1 MRNRLV
7 APFVLLAGLGLATGS
22 FAAGAPEPRKSIDL
36 DRFMGRWY
44 EILRTPNDAQKNC
57 YAAFQVWT
65 QTAPGRFS
73 IAQACHRDSPTGT
86 EHRVQ
91 TGARVLDAPT
101 NAKFEASFF
110 AGLIRRDYWVLDHAD
125 DYSWMI
131 ASTSNGRFV
140 GVLARKPQLPKPE
153 VETLSG
159 KVAAMGLDAAHM
171 VAADAGAD

>member
-1 MRNRLV
+1 MTVRLAVPLALTACAAV
-7 APFVLLAGLGLATGS
+7 ATAALAN
-22 FAAGAPEPRKSIDL
+22 APEPRKPVDL

-57 YAAFQVWT
+57 YAAYQVWS

-73 IAQACHRDSPTGT
+73 IAQFCHHDSPAGP

-131 ASTSNGRFV
+131 ASTSNGKF
-140 GVLARKPQLPKPE
+140 
-153 VETLSG
+153 
-159 KVAAMGLDAAHM
+159 VAALSRRPGLPRREVDALTARVAGMGLDSRAL
-171 VAADAGAD
+171 VPVGAGG